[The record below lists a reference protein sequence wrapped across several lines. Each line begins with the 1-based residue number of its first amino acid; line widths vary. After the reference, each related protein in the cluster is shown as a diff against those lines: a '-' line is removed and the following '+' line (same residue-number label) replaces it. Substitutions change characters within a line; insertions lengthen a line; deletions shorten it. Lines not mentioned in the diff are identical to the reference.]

1 MVNRGKGTERSVRVA
16 RGFFNHGLRGWHGC
30 EKELS
35 GMIPIRVIGVIRGSI
50 RLLLWV
56 SMVEILS
63 DSSSRLEG

>member
-1 MVNRGKGTERSVRVA
+1 MCALREGFLTTDYADGTDA
-16 RGFFNHGLRGWHGC
+16 K
-30 EKELS
+30 KELS